1 MGLMRKQMLMRQK
14 ARFEHTLQ
22 DRLSFLSGKG
32 IKSPKAEKDTIV
44 RKMMA
49 DLKAVNK
56 RLRVIAA
63 SEKRTEEMAKI
74 KAERAA
80 APQKE
85 QEGGKG
91 EKPKKALE
99 EGKGKKIK
107 AERAAAPQKEQ
118 EGGKGEKHEKAAG
131 EGKEK
136 KIKAEKKAAPQKEPE
151 GDKSQKTTESPEE
164 GKAKTKKKAEEAGE
178 EPAGQVKAEK

>member
-1 MGLMRKQMLMRQK
+1 MGLMRKPMLMRQK

-32 IKSPKAEKDTIV
+32 VKSPKAEKDTIV
-44 RKMMA
+44 RKLQA

-56 RLRVIAA
+56 RLRVITA

-80 APQKE
+80 APKQE
-85 QEGGKG
+85 QDGGKG
-91 EKPKKALE
+91 EKPKKA
-99 EGKGKKIK
+99 
-107 AERAAAPQKEQ
+107 
-118 EGGKGEKHEKAAG
+118 AG
-131 EGKEK
+131 DGKEK
-136 KIKAEKKAAPQKEPE
+136 KIKKAPE
-151 GDKSQKTTESPEE
+151 GGKVQKTAESPEE

-178 EPAGQVKAEK
+178 EPAGPAKAEK

>member
-32 IKSPKAEKDTIV
+32 IKSPKVDKDTIV
-44 RKMMA
+44 RKLQA

-80 APQKE
+80 APKKE
-85 QEGGKG
+85 QEAGKA
-91 EKPKKALE
+91 EKPKKA
-99 EGKGKKIK
+99 
-107 AERAAAPQKEQ
+107 AEA
-118 EGGKGEKHEKAAG
+118 
-131 EGKEK
+131 GKEK
-136 KIKAEKKAAPQKEPE
+136 KIKAEKKAAPPKAPE
-151 GDKSQKTTESPEE
+151 GGKSPKTPESPEE
-164 GKAKTKKKAEEAGE
+164 GKPTAKKKAEEAGE